1 MGSWMTA
8 ANPFNK
14 VLFLTN
20 FEHEIKN
27 KMKLLIIILSF
38 CILPKLRAHLLSLS
52 NFLTL
57 FRNKN
62 QTIPLSKQEPV
73 LIQYQEIDPT
83 NFLNKSFFG
92 VNQPNEYLISNH
104 LYYDIDDISLKH
116 DLDYEAFCDVKQ
128 GFIMTLEKLEMG
140 VQKEKKIALRFTMQ
154 EKFIQLNEKTI
165 SVFLNENPDSMQ
177 ESFNLKSV
185 EFSKMWGFNNISC
198 FAVFS
203 AILPNENPEIFRV
216 FCLEDKMFSFFI
228 VKSLIYYKKVK
239 EMNGF
244 QPLEILEIAQKQQKL
259 IKTKKQKKR
268 ILWIKQMKTY

>member
-1 MGSWMTA
+1 
-8 ANPFNK
+8 
-14 VLFLTN
+14 
-20 FEHEIKN
+20 
-27 KMKLLIIILSF
+27 MKLLIIILSF

-185 EFSKMWGFNNISC
+185 EFSKMWGFHNISC